1 MTAQCLGTGTS
12 STVACS
18 LCPPAEARRRELS
31 WEWWK
36 GRKAALSLLHLSAAA
51 AHSSAAAFAPSGI
64 DHHHH
69 HQWSPKQW
77 CSIESALMRPLLQA
91 IGYSGDGNGKER
103 GREKI
108 LQHTAYRVP
117 SISSGF
123 CRFFILFLSFSGVT
137 CVVDYYSSWRY
148 CAAALLGNCQGGDTS
163 HTRSWWHFWGTKL
176 LPGTHTSFRHRYRT
190 SSVHHLTV
198 WHFMVQF
205 AAGSFF
211 IHCTVVYQ
219 RDEK

>member
-1 MTAQCLGTGTS
+1 MSCCFLRLVIATKSGRYHYTHTLVHVHIAWHPCQNLSILDWHINPASNGCSMTAQCLGTGTS

-36 GRKAALSLLHLSAAA
+36 GRKAALSLLHLPAA

-64 DHHHH
+64 DHHHHH

-103 GREKI
+103 GREREFCSTLPI
-108 LQHTAYRVP
+108 GCHQSRQASAASSFFFSLSVASLVLSIIIQIGGTVLQH
-117 SISSGF
+117 
-123 CRFFILFLSFSGVT
+123 C
-137 CVVDYYSSWRY
+137 
-148 CAAALLGNCQGGDTS
+148 
-163 HTRSWWHFWGTKL
+163 
-176 LPGTHTSFRHRYRT
+176 
-190 SSVHHLTV
+190 
-198 WHFMVQF
+198 
-205 AAGSFF
+205 
-211 IHCTVVYQ
+211 
-219 RDEK
+219 